1 MLTPSDSD
9 PLKNFMPTTMAT
21 ITAEEAKEETFE
33 DFKDEFLQK
42 LNELRETNI
51 LCDTIIRAQG
61 QDFPAHKCVLSA
73 ASPYFRA
80 TFTSELKEK
89 ESNLVELLD
98 MKSSTISDLL
108 RFIYTG
114 GTRIDSSNAKD
125 LVMTADYLIIPRL
138 KTRAILFLEGALN
151 ASNCLAYES
160 FASRYNCESLKK
172 AAVAYK
178 MEHFVDVARS
188 EDFRLLDVEKVK
200 ELICMDEINV
210 DEEEPVYEA
219 VMAWVKH
226 DLPSRETLL
235 MDLLKFVR
243 LTSISKYRLRK
254 ILDEEL
260 ISKDPICM
268 KEVITALDLSLF
280 PEYFQDT
287 TLNPRLCL
295 AKYEQ
300 VVILTGGEDTNGPK
314 DYSQCFVL
322 SCSKWLSLPAMP
334 PCSPR
339 SAAVCGG
346 LLYVLDEKKK
356 TSVCCF
362 NPNQFKWSTLDLK
375 MDRRGS
381 TVTSFNEELYV
392 IGGEGSWRDVQIYDP
407 VFNKWRQ
414 GGSMKTS
421 RAGHSAVVLQEHIY
435 VIAGHNGEVCQ
446 SSADCYNPVTD
457 LWTEISGMSKAR
469 RCAAAVAVG
478 RNLFVVGGFGDMTRL
493 TIEPSCEI
501 FDPGAN
507 QWSLV
512 PSLSFPRAASGIVS
526 TGDKVY
532 LFGGEDDSHY
542 KSQVMCCDIGEKKWY
557 EISLIPNG
565 GYSFLQASL
574 LKVPKEVILSNSEK
588 DGEL

>member
-1 MLTPSDSD
+1 M
-9 PLKNFMPTTMAT
+9 
-21 ITAEEAKEETFE
+21 
-33 DFKDEFLQK
+33 
-42 LNELRETNI
+42 
-51 LCDTIIRAQG
+51 
-61 QDFPAHKCVLSA
+61 
-73 ASPYFRA
+73 
-80 TFTSELKEK
+80 
-89 ESNLVELLD
+89 
-98 MKSSTISDLL
+98 
-108 RFIYTG
+108 
-114 GTRIDSSNAKD
+114 
-125 LVMTADYLIIPRL
+125 
-138 KTRAILFLEGALN
+138 N

-235 MDLLKFVR
+235 KDLLKFVR
-243 LTSISKYRLRK
+243 LSSISKYRLRK

-346 LLYVLDEKKK
+346 QLYVMDEKKK

-532 LFGGEDDSHY
+532 LFGGEDESHY
-542 KSQVMCCDIGEKKWY
+542 QSQVMCCDIGEKKWY
-557 EISLIPNG
+557 EISLLPNG

>member
-1 MLTPSDSD
+1 
-9 PLKNFMPTTMAT
+9 MAT
-21 ITAEEAKEETFE
+21 ATAEEAGEETYD
-33 DFKDEFLQK
+33 DFKDELLQK
-42 LNELRETNI
+42 LHEFRETNI

-73 ASPYFRA
+73 ASPYFRGM
-80 TFTSELKEK
+80 FSNDLKEK
-89 ESNLVELLD
+89 ESNLVELQD
-98 MKSSTISDLL
+98 IKSSTLSDVL
-108 RFIYTG
+108 RYIYTSRA
-114 GTRIDSSNAKD
+114 RIDSSNAKD
-125 LVMTADYLIIPRL
+125 LVMTADYLIIPSL
-138 KTRAILFLEGALN
+138 KTRATLFLEGTLN
-151 ASNCLAYES
+151 ASNCLAFES

-178 MEHFVDVARS
+178 MEYFVDVVRS

-210 DEEEPVYEA
+210 AKEESVYEA

-243 LTSISKYRLRK
+243 LSSISKYRLRK

-280 PEYFQDT
+280 PEYLQDT
-287 TLNPRLCL
+287 SLNPRLCL

-300 VVILTGGEDTNGPK
+300 VVILTGGEDIFGPN
-314 DYSQCFVL
+314 DYSQCLVL

-346 LLYVLDEKKK
+346 QLYVMGEKEK

-375 MDRRGS
+375 MDRKGS

-446 SSADCYNPVTD
+446 SSADCYNPLTD
-457 LWTEISGMSKAR
+457 QWTEISGMSKVR

-478 RNLFVVGGFGDMTRL
+478 RKLFVVGGFGDMTRI

-507 QWSLV
+507 QWSVV
-512 PSLSFPRAASGIVS
+512 PSLSISRAASGIVS
-526 TGDKVY
+526 IRDTVY
-532 LFGGEDDSHY
+532 LFGGED
-542 KSQVMCCDIGEKKWY
+542 KTKRRKEVLCCEIGKNEWHK
-557 EISLIPNG
+557 ISLIPNREN
-565 GYSFLQASL
+565 SFLQASL

>member
-1 MLTPSDSD
+1 
-9 PLKNFMPTTMAT
+9 MAT
-21 ITAEEAKEETFE
+21 AMATATAEEAGEETYD
-33 DFKDEFLQK
+33 DFKDELLQK
-42 LNELRETNI
+42 LHEFRETNI

-73 ASPYFRA
+73 ASPYFRGM
-80 TFTSELKEK
+80 FSNDLKEK
-89 ESNLVELLD
+89 ESNLVELQD
-98 MKSSTISDLL
+98 IKSSTLSDVL
-108 RFIYTG
+108 RYIYTG
-114 GTRIDSSNAKD
+114 RARIDSSNAKD
-125 LVMTADYLIIPRL
+125 LVMTADYLIIPSL
-138 KTRAILFLEGALN
+138 KTRATLFLEGTLN
-151 ASNCLAYES
+151 ASNCLAFES

-178 MEHFVDVARS
+178 MEYFVDVVRS

-210 DEEEPVYEA
+210 AKEESVYEA

-243 LTSISKYRLRK
+243 LSSISKYRLRK

-287 TLNPRLCL
+287 SLNPRICL

-300 VVILTGGEDTNGPK
+300 VVILTGGEDIYGPN
-314 DYSQCFVL
+314 DYSQCLVL

-346 LLYVLDEKKK
+346 QLYVMGEKEK

-375 MDRRGS
+375 MDRKGS

-392 IGGEGSWRDVQIYDP
+392 IGGEGSWHDVQIYDP

-435 VIAGHNGEVCQ
+435 VIAGHNGEVCL
-446 SSADCYNPVTD
+446 SSTDCYNPLTD
-457 LWTEISGMSKAR
+457 QWTEISGMSKVR

-478 RNLFVVGGFGDMTRL
+478 RNLFVVGGFGDMTRM

-507 QWSLV
+507 QWSVV
-512 PSLSFPRAASGIVS
+512 PSLSISRAASGIVS
-526 TGDKVY
+526 IRDTVY
-532 LFGGEDDSHY
+532 LFGGEDER
-542 KSQVMCCDIGEKKWY
+542 KRRKEVLCCEIGKNEWH
-557 EISLIPNG
+557 EILLIPNG
-565 GYSFLQASL
+565 ENSFLQASL
-574 LKVPKEVILSNSEK
+574 LKVLKEVILSNSEK